1 MAYKI
6 LSGSEVV
13 CDSTYAGSAVNNPVL
28 HMTVNKV
35 WSFEFVLPPDH
46 PFYNRVEEHKTE
58 VAVSL
63 DGEDPI
69 FMGEVYKV
77 STDFYGQKTVYA
89 EDQLGYFNYAVIPP
103 HRYNSLNV
111 DDIITQMLSAYN
123 SQCSDRPFYKG
134 TITTTHT
141 AHNLAF
147 STNYDTALTVLQ
159 DNIIKKV
166 GGYIYAYYDST
177 DGKRYLGYKETPDS
191 SGTTQHIK
199 IGYNLLDFVR
209 ESDASKLCSI
219 LIPLGERL
227 DDSQQN
233 IEGVEKRLTIETDQ
247 RQTDRIESA
256 SLITAIGRVVKT
268 RIWDSVTDPDSLYT
282 IGSNYLTS
290 QLADVTIEATA
301 FDLNLADAEI
311 ERIHLFDN
319 VRVISAPHG
328 LDARFPVMELT
339 LNLNNPS
346 SDKITMGTTELPSIS
361 TQTAEASATI
371 ADVPTYSDTA
381 DIAARRAAEIIQNAT
396 HGYIYFHYD
405 ANGVLDE
412 IYIKD
417 NADPDN
423 KWWRWNVAGLGY
435 TSDGG
440 TTYEIA
446 MTMAGELISNLGTI
460 GGWEI
465 NSSGLYRTVTD
476 PNDSTKRYRVQLYTP
491 DSSNPKTG
499 KVLGFKASTD
509 SGASWTDRFYIQ
521 GNGTLKAA
529 DPETWDVDTPVL
541 EIFGET
547 NPAYN
552 YTRIFNNTI
561 EMSKYWTSNQLQYKS
576 VLDENGL
583 TNSLISNPLDPG
595 TRVENVRSRIQ
606 LDNLML
612 VTPYL
617 SIPKVNISP
626 NGGLVSYDTNN
637 DVVASYPAAGWV
649 EVEVIDSQ
657 VSGGKTKWKVLRN
670 GKNVTCICKRTLTN
684 VPVTYQWQNIYCGDG
699 VNPSIQRFLYPVTF
713 AEKPIVQVN
722 LYPYLSG
729 VSDGWLVTNANN
741 TQTSTY
747 TMTPAYDIAR
757 GTSGTISEIMVDYV
771 VYGVEV

>member
-69 FMGEVYKV
+69 FLGEVYKV

-89 EDQLGYFNYAVIPP
+89 EDQLGYFNYAVLPP

-233 IEGVEKRLTIETDQ
+233 IEGVEKRLTIETAQ

-381 DIAARRAAEIIQNAT
+381 AIAARRAAEIIQNAT

-405 ANGVLDE
+405 ADGVLDE

-417 NADPDN
+417 SADPDN

-465 NSSGLYRTVTD
+465 NSYGLYKTITD
-476 PNDSTKRYRVQLYTP
+476 PLNSNNRYRVTIYTP
-491 DSSNPKTG
+491 DTNTPATSPVFDFKT
-499 KVLGFKASTD
+499 STD
-509 SGASWTDRFYIQ
+509 SGTSWTSSFEILGDGTVNAYGSSDSDARFSIYN
-521 GNGTLKAA
+521 GNNLNNYSTMSALGLVIINSTTLANFRSTGLSIYNSAVGSHNVALDGTGLAFA
-529 DPETWDVDTPVL
+529 ERTSGGSTSTGYVPYDSFGVL
-541 EIFGET
+541 WGLASISDSNSRPSASRYLTQNSGYEWVINASKLFG
-547 NPAYN
+547 
-552 YTRIFNNTI
+552 RTI
-561 EMSKYWTSNQLQYKS
+561 NGVINICERGGSGTGFYYWTSDSSPSNYCVSIKKI
-576 VLDENGL
+576 DG
-583 TNSLISNPLDPG
+583 TGINS
-595 TRVENVRSRIQ
+595 TTEFE
-606 LDNLML
+606 
-612 VTPYL
+612 
-617 SIPKVNISP
+617 
-626 NGGLVSYDTNN
+626 
-637 DVVASYPAAGWV
+637 VAS
-649 EVEVIDSQ
+649 
-657 VSGGKTKWKVLRN
+657 L
-670 GKNVTCICKRTLTN
+670 
-684 VPVTYQWQNIYCGDG
+684 
-699 VNPSIQRFLYPVTF
+699 PSI
-713 AEKPIVQVN
+713 
-722 LYPYLSG
+722 
-729 VSDGWLVTNANN
+729 
-741 TQTSTY
+741 
-747 TMTPAYDIAR
+747 
-757 GTSGTISEIMVDYV
+757 
-771 VYGVEV
+771 